1 MQGYEFSAEEN
12 AVIAALASDMVW
24 VAMPLLLVG
33 ILYGLGVL
41 VAVVRSFQ
49 DPHYLFQAAIIGLAM
64 LFFLVLGS
72 WTSRSAQAFGQI
84 VATRGRDINHLM
96 DALNNLRKMYG
107 LLSLVV
113 KVYVVL
119 VGIAVIGSLIA
130 ALIAAF
136 KS

>member
-1 MQGYEFSAEEN
+1 
-12 AVIAALASDMVW
+12 
-24 VAMPLLLVG
+24 MPLLLVG